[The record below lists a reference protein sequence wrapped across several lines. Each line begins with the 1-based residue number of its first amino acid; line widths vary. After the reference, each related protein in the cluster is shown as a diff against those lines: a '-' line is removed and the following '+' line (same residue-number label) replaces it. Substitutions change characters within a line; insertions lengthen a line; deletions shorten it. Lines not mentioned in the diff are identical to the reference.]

1 MTTKTKLQK
10 WGNSHGVRLSK
21 ALLEQIGI
29 NLLEK
34 EINFEIKIEDNS
46 IILKPIKTMKKEI
59 SYLEELFFDYNP
71 DDLPDKIDW
80 DEEVYGN
87 EVF

>member
-1 MTTKTKLQK
+1 MTTEVKLQK

-29 NLLEK
+29 DLLEK
-34 EINFEIKIEDNS
+34 DIKFEIEIKDNF
-46 IILKPIKTMKKEI
+46 IILKPIKKEI
-59 SYLEELFFDYNP
+59 SFLEELFFDYNS
-71 DDLPDKIDW
+71 DDLPDPIDW
-80 DEEVYGN
+80 DEEIYGN